1 MIQEL
6 DSVVITEN
14 IPNLKLVKGDIGTV
28 VLVHHDGE
36 GYEVE
41 FMTLSGNTI
50 AVATLFPQ
58 QIRMIHEMEI
68 ANARILDLLA
78 A

>member
-6 DSVVITEN
+6 DTVVLTEN
-14 IPNLKLVKGDIGTV
+14 IPDLKLLKGDIGTV
-28 VLVHHDGE
+28 VLIHNGGE

-41 FMTLSGNTI
+41 FITLGGDTI
-50 AVATLFPQ
+50 AVATLFPS
-58 QIRMIHEMEI
+58 QIRMIREMEI
-68 ANARILDLLA
+68 ANARSLDLLA

>member
-6 DSVVITEN
+6 DSIVLTEDV
-14 IPNLKLVKGDIGTV
+14 PDLKLVKGDIGTV
-28 VLVHHDGE
+28 VLIHDSGK

-41 FMTLSGNTI
+41 FMTLNGDTV
-50 AVATLFPQ
+50 AVTTLFPQ
-58 QIRMIHEMEI
+58 QIRPIRETEI
-68 ANARILDLLA
+68 ANARNFDLLA

>member
-1 MIQEL
+1 MIKEL
-6 DSVVITEN
+6 DSIVLTED
-14 IPNLKLVKGDIGTV
+14 IPELKLTKGDIGTV
-28 VLVHHDGE
+28 VLIHNNGE

-41 FMTLSGNTI
+41 FLTLGGNTI

-58 QIRMIHEMEI
+58 QIRMIRDMEI
-68 ANARILDLLA
+68 ANARAIDSLA

>member
-1 MIQEL
+1 MIKEL
-6 DSVVITEN
+6 DSIVLTED
-14 IPNLKLVKGDIGTV
+14 IPELKLTKGDIGTV
-28 VLVHHDGE
+28 VLIHNNGE

-41 FMTLSGNTI
+41 FLTLGGNTI

-58 QIRMIHEMEI
+58 QIRMIRDMEI
-68 ANARILDLLA
+68 ANARAINSLA

>member
-1 MIQEL
+1 MIHEL
-6 DSVVITEN
+6 DSVVLTKDIK
-14 IPNLKLVKGDIGTV
+14 NLKLARGDIGTV
-28 VLVHHDGE
+28 VLVHNGGE

-41 FMTLSGNTI
+41 FMTLDGVTV
-50 AVATLFPQ
+50 AVTTLFPS

-68 ANARILDLLA
+68 ANARTVDLPA